1 MNGPYQNMSSRCTL
15 SPVGKIQ
22 IFFIFTTSL
31 WACLAENSLLNWW
44 NWKNFYSFFSAKD
57 EFADGDVPSPKLK
70 RQAFTLEFKLQ
81 VMEAAKNS
89 SNREQARLHNIHESV
104 IRRWRKQISEEQIK
118 EAVKDPNKM
127 TLRLKPFTIIV
138 W

>member
-1 MNGPYQNMSSRCTL
+1 MKL
-15 SPVGKIQ
+15 LKKLL
-22 IFFIFTTSL
+22 FF
-31 WACLAENSLLNWW
+31 
-44 NWKNFYSFFSAKD
+44 FFSAKD
-57 EFADGDVPSPKLK
+57 EFENGDVPSPKLK

-118 EAVKDPNKM
+118 EVVKDPNKM
-127 TLRLKPFTIIV
+127 TLRLLLFTII
-138 W
+138 

>member
-1 MNGPYQNMSSRCTL
+1 MVEG
-15 SPVGKIQ
+15 Q
-22 IFFIFTTSL
+22 IKTKRLYFCLFFP
-31 WACLAENSLLNWW
+31 AR
-44 NWKNFYSFFSAKD
+44 D

-127 TLRLKPFTIIV
+127 TLRLKPFTISIRDRQRFF
-138 W
+138 

>member
-1 MNGPYQNMSSRCTL
+1 MYFKPNRKNPDFFLFLPLL
-15 SPVGKIQ
+15 SELKICYL
-22 IFFIFTTSL
+22 IDEIEKTCIL
-31 WACLAENSLLNWW
+31 
-44 NWKNFYSFFSAKD
+44 FFSAKD

-127 TLRLKPFTIIV
+127 TLRLKPFTI
-138 W
+138 

>member
-1 MNGPYQNMSSRCTL
+1 M
-15 SPVGKIQ
+15 
-22 IFFIFTTSL
+22 
-31 WACLAENSLLNWW
+31 AENSLLLIDEIE
-44 NWKNFYSFFSAKD
+44 KLLFLFFSAKD

-127 TLRLKPFTIIV
+127 TLRLKPFTIEHSMINHRELKLDGAKGDFADPL
-138 W
+138 